1 MRFPINTRF
10 LLLGLLALAG
20 APAAA
25 QRLAAAGAH
34 PDVPAEMDALGLHLV
49 LTEEA
54 QHLVQLKADALCRH
68 QPSFQARVDLA
79 DAAFPL
85 IDQTLQQAGVP
96 RDFRYLALQESALLP
111 DAQSPHGAVGY
122 WQLKRETATGL
133 GLRVDGD
140 VDERKHLAASTRGA
154 ARYLTQSNAALR
166 NWLAAL
172 LSYYTGLG
180 GVKPY
185 TLPTDAGATEMA
197 ITADT
202 SPYVLMFLAQKV
214 AYEPACGLN
223 PHSARLRE
231 FPAAP
236 GQGLAQQA
244 QALGV
249 PPDALAAQN
258 RWLLAAAVPADGR
271 SYTLVVPVATDAQAA
286 AVLARQ
292 GQGAA
297 PDLPARPVADARHP
311 NQVRVNGLRALIALP
326 GETTADLARRGG
338 QHLPRFLRDNDLR
351 PFDAAVPGR
360 PYYLEGKRDD
370 AEVEYYVAQPN
381 ETVADVAQKFGVR
394 QHALLNK
401 NRLAAREALR
411 PGRVLWLQHT
421 RPRNVAMEY
430 RTPPEVR
437 APSPVVVAAAP
448 RPAAP
453 VAPLPAIDPAS
464 DDDLADERTG
474 WPAPLPTRPRR
485 AAPLPTA
492 GPTPTPAV
500 VYQPAPPQPIPIP
513 APIPEVEEEEE
524 EPTPPPAPVVPVQR
538 PVLPPAAEPVPV
550 VVRAPARPTADPV
563 PARPVA
569 IPARPAAPKP
579 VPAAPVPA
587 VPGTHQVQPHEG
599 VYAIARRYNLR
610 PADLLAWN
618 QLPPNA
624 GLTVG
629 QTLRLGPP
637 AAGAS
642 PAAAGAPAPAPTA
655 GIAYQPRRAA
665 GAPAPAVASA
675 PAPTAPGAPRPDA
688 TAVWHAVLPGE
699 TLYSLSKRYAVSV
712 SDLQAWNHKLDASVR
727 LGEVLRMN
735 APPAR

>member
-1 MRFPINTRF
+1 MNTRF
-10 LLLGLLALAG
+10 LLLALLALAG

-25 QRLAAAGAH
+25 QRPPAARPA
-34 PDVPAEMDALGLHLV
+34 VPAEMDALGLHLV

-54 QHLVQLKADALCRH
+54 QRLVQLRADALRRH
-68 QPSFQARVDLA
+68 QPSFQARVNLA

-111 DAQSPHGAVGY
+111 DAQSAHGAVGY
-122 WQLKRETATGL
+122 WQLKRETATSL
-133 GLRVDGD
+133 GLRVDGA

-154 ARYLTQSNAALR
+154 ARYLTQNNATLR
-166 NWLAAL
+166 NWLDAL

-180 GVKPY
+180 GVRPY
-185 TLPTDAGATEMA
+185 TLPTDAGATEMT

-223 PHSARLRE
+223 PHPVRLRE
-231 FPAAP
+231 LPAVP

-249 PPDALAAQN
+249 PPEALAAQN
-258 RWLLAAAVPADGR
+258 HWLLATAVPTDGR
-271 SYTLVVPVATDAQAA
+271 PYTLVVPVATDAQAT
-286 AVLARQ
+286 AVRARQ
-292 GQGAA
+292 GLGAS
-297 PDLPARPVADARHP
+297 PDLPARPVADARHLAE
-311 NQVRVNGLRALIALP
+311 VRVNGLQALIALP

-381 ETVADVAQKFGVR
+381 ETLADVAQKFGVR
-394 QHALLNK
+394 LHALSNK
-401 NRLAAREALR
+401 NRLAPFEALH

-421 RPRNVAMEY
+421 RPRHVAIEY
-430 RTPPEVR
+430 RTPPETR
-437 APSPVVVAAAP
+437 APSPVMVAAAP
-448 RPAAP
+448 RPAVPAAAP
-453 VAPLPAIDPAS
+453 PTADPAS
-464 DDDLADERTG
+464 DDDSADTRAG

-485 AAPLPTA
+485 PAPLPPA
-492 GPTPTPAV
+492 GPSPTPTV
-500 VYQPAPPQPIPIP
+500 VYQPASPKPIPVP
-513 APIPEVEEEEE
+513 DPIPKVAKE
-524 EPTPPPAPVVPVQR
+524 EPTPPPAPAVPVHR
-538 PVLPPAAEPVPV
+538 PVLPPVAETVPV
-550 VVRAPARPTADPV
+550 VVRAPTRPGATPAPAPV
-563 PARPVA
+563 RAV
-569 IPARPAAPKP
+569 APKP
-579 VPAAPVPA
+579 APAAPVATAAPA
-587 VPGTHQVQPHEG
+587 VPSRYQVQPHEG

-629 QTLRLGPP
+629 QTLRLTPPP
-637 AAGAS
+637 AAGRPS
-642 PAAAGAPAPAPTA
+642 TV
-655 GIAYQPRRAA
+655 GIIYQPRATAAPVARA
-665 GAPAPAVASA
+665 PSA
-675 PAPTAPGAPRPDA
+675 LPVTTP
-688 TAVWHAVLPGE
+688 AVWHAVLAGE
-699 TLYSLSKRYAVSV
+699 TLYSLAKRYTLSV
-712 SDLQAWNHKLDASVR
+712 NDLQAWNHKPNASVR

-735 APPAR
+735 APPTR

>member
-1 MRFPINTRF
+1 MNTRF

-20 APAAA
+20 GPAAA
-25 QRLAAAGAH
+25 QRPAAARAH
-34 PDVPAEMDALGLHLV
+34 PDVPAEMDALDLHLV
-49 LTEEA
+49 LTEQA
-54 QHLVQLKADALCRH
+54 QRLVQLKADALCRH
-68 QPSFQARVDLA
+68 QPSFQAQVDLA

-85 IDQTLQQAGVP
+85 IDQTLQRAGVP

-111 DAQSPHGAVGY
+111 DAQSTHGAVGY
-122 WQLKRETATGL
+122 WQFKRETATSL

-154 ARYLTQSNAALR
+154 ARYLTQNNAALR
-166 NWLAAL
+166 NWLDAL

-223 PHSARLRE
+223 PHPARLRE
-231 FPAAP
+231 LPAMP

-258 RWLLAAAVPADGR
+258 RWLLAAAVPTDGR
-271 SYTLVVPVATDAQAA
+271 PYTLVVPVATDAQAA

-292 GQGAA
+292 GLGAS

-311 NQVRVNGLRALIALP
+311 AEVRVNGLRALIALP
-326 GETTADLARRGG
+326 SETTADLARRSG

-370 AEVEYYVAQPN
+370 AKVEYYVVQPN
-381 ETVADVAQKFGVR
+381 ETVADVAQKFGMR
-394 QHALLNK
+394 RHALSNK
-401 NRLAAREALR
+401 NRLAPSEALR

-421 RPRNVAMEY
+421 RPRNVAVEY

-437 APSPVVVAAAP
+437 APSPVVAAAP
-448 RPAAP
+448 RMATPVAAP
-453 VAPLPAIDPAS
+453 PTTNPIS
-464 DDDLADERTG
+464 GDDSVDARAG

-492 GPTPTPAV
+492 VPAPMPTV
-500 VYQPAPPQPIPIP
+500 VYQPAPPKPTPVP
-513 APIPEVEEEEE
+513 APIPEVEVE
-524 EPTPPPAPVVPVQR
+524 EPTLPPAPPVPVRR
-538 PVLPPAAEPVPV
+538 PTPPVAGAAPV
-550 VVRAPARPTADPV
+550 VVRAPARPVAAPAS
-563 PARPVA
+563 ARPVVV
-569 IPARPAAPKP
+569 KP
-579 VPAAPVPA
+579 VPVATVTTATPA
-587 VPGTHQVQPHEG
+587 VPSRYQVQPHEG
-599 VYAIARRYNLR
+599 AYAIARRFNLR

-618 QLPPNA
+618 QLPPNT

-629 QTLRLGPP
+629 QTLRLTPPPASGALGTAGIIYQPRATTTPATAPVAGPP
-637 AAGAS
+637 ATTT
-642 PAAAGAPAPAPTA
+642 PAM
-655 GIAYQPRRAA
+655 
-665 GAPAPAVASA
+665 
-675 PAPTAPGAPRPDA
+675 
-688 TAVWHAVLPGE
+688 WHAVLAGE
-699 TLYSLSKRYAVSV
+699 TLYNLSKRYAVSV
-712 SDLQAWNHKLDASVR
+712 SNLQAWNHKPDASVR
-727 LGEVLRMN
+727 LGEVLRIN

>member
-1 MRFPINTRF
+1 MNTRF
-10 LLLGLLALAG
+10 LLLGLLALSG

-25 QRLAAAGAH
+25 QRPAAAH

-54 QHLVQLKADALCRH
+54 QRLVQLKADALCRH

-111 DAQSPHGAVGY
+111 DAQSVHGAVGY
-122 WQLKRETATGL
+122 WQFKRETATGL

-166 NWLAAL
+166 NWLDAL

-258 RWLLAAAVPADGR
+258 RWLLASTVPADGR
-271 SYTLVVPVATDAQAA
+271 PYTLVVPVATDAQAA

-292 GQGAA
+292 GQGAS

-311 NQVRVNGLRALIALP
+311 AEVRVNGLRALIALP

-338 QHLPRFLRDNDLR
+338 QHLPRFLRDNDLH

-360 PYYLEGKRDD
+360 PYYLEGKRDN
-370 AEVEYYVAQPN
+370 AEVEYYVVQPN
-381 ETVADVAQKFGVR
+381 ETVADVAQKFGLR

-401 NRLAAREALR
+401 NRLASREALR

-421 RPRNVAMEY
+421 RPRNVAVEY
-430 RTPPEVR
+430 RTPPETR

-453 VAPLPAIDPAS
+453 VAALPDADPVSA
-464 DDDLADERTG
+464 DDSADARAG

-485 AAPLPTA
+485 ASPLPTA

-500 VYQPAPPQPIPIP
+500 VYQPAPSKPIPVP
-513 APIPEVEEEEE
+513 APIPEVEEEE
-524 EPTPPPAPVVPVQR
+524 PTPPPAPAVPVRR
-538 PVLPPAAEPVPV
+538 PAPPVAEAAPVA
-550 VVRAPARPTADPV
+550 VRAPARPVAAPAPV
-563 PARPVA
+563 PARPVV
-569 IPARPAAPKP
+569 PKP
-579 VPAAPVPA
+579 VPAAPVAPAAPA
-587 VPGTHQVQPHEG
+587 VPSRYQVQPHEG

-629 QTLRLGPP
+629 QTLRLTPP
-637 AAGAS
+637 AAGAPS
-642 PAAAGAPAPAPTA
+642 TA
-655 GIAYQPRRAA
+655 DIVYQPRATT
-665 GAPAPAVASA
+665 APATAPVA
-675 PAPTAPGAPRPDA
+675 PATPAA
-688 TAVWHAVLPGE
+688 TTPAVWHAVLAGE

-712 SDLQAWNHKLDASVR
+712 TDLQAWNHKPDASVR

>member
-1 MRFPINTRF
+1 MNTRF

-25 QRLAAAGAH
+25 QRPGGAR
-34 PDVPAEMDALGLHLV
+34 PAVPAEMDALGLHLV
-49 LTEEA
+49 LTAEA
-54 QHLVQLKADALCRH
+54 QRLVQLRADALRRH

-96 RDFRYLALQESALLP
+96 RDFRYLALQESALQA
-111 DAQSPHGAVGY
+111 DAQSAHGAVGY

-133 GLRVDGD
+133 GLRVDGA

-154 ARYLTQSNAALR
+154 ARYLSQSNAALR
-166 NWLAAL
+166 NWLDAL

-223 PHSARLRE
+223 PHPARLRE
-231 FPAAP
+231 LPAVP

-249 PPDALAAQN
+249 PPAALTAQN
-258 RWLLAAAVPADGR
+258 RWLLATAVPTDGR
-271 SYTLVVPVATDAQAA
+271 AYTLVVPVATDAQAA
-286 AVLARQ
+286 AVRARQ
-292 GQGAA
+292 GLGAS

-311 NQVRVNGLRALIALP
+311 AEVRVNGLRALIALP
-326 GETTADLARRGG
+326 GETTADLAQRGG

-381 ETVADVAQKFGVR
+381 ETLADVAQKFGVR
-394 QHALLNK
+394 RHALSNK
-401 NRLAAREALR
+401 NRLAPFEALR

-421 RPRNVAMEY
+421 RPRHVAIEY
-430 RTPPEVR
+430 RTPPETR
-437 APSPVVVAAAP
+437 APSPAVGGAAP
-448 RPAAP
+448 RPAVPAAAP
-453 VAPLPAIDPAS
+453 PTADPAS
-464 DDDLADERTG
+464 DDDSADARAG

-485 AAPLPTA
+485 PAPLPTA
-492 GPTPTPAV
+492 GPSPTPAV
-500 VYQPAPPQPIPIP
+500 VYQPAPPKPIPIP
-513 APIPEVEEEEE
+513 APIPEVAKE
-524 EPTPPPAPVVPVQR
+524 EPTPPPAPAVPVRR
-538 PVLPPAAEPVPV
+538 PVLPPVAETVPV
-550 VVRAPARPTADPV
+550 VVRAPTRPGAILAPAPV
-563 PARPVA
+563 RAV
-569 IPARPAAPKP
+569 APKP
-579 VPAAPVPA
+579 APAAPVATAAPA
-587 VPGTHQVQPHEG
+587 VPSHYQVQPHEG

-629 QTLRLGPP
+629 QTLRLTPPP
-637 AAGAS
+637 AARAPS
-642 PAAAGAPAPAPTA
+642 TVSIIYQPRATAAPVAGAPSALPATTP
-655 GIAYQPRRAA
+655 
-665 GAPAPAVASA
+665 
-675 PAPTAPGAPRPDA
+675 
-688 TAVWHAVLPGE
+688 AVWHAVLAGE
-699 TLYSLSKRYAVSV
+699 TLYSLAKRYALSV
-712 SDLQAWNHKLDASVR
+712 NDLQAWNHKPDASVR

-735 APPAR
+735 APPTR

>member
-1 MRFPINTRF
+1 MNTRF
-10 LLLGLLALAG
+10 LLLALLALAG

-25 QRLAAAGAH
+25 QRPAAGAH
-34 PDVPAEMDALGLHLV
+34 PSVPAELDALGLHLV

-54 QHLVQLKADALCRH
+54 RRLVQARADALVRH

-111 DAQSPHGAVGY
+111 DAESAHGAVGY
-122 WQLKRETATGL
+122 WQFKRETATGL
-133 GLRVDGD
+133 GLRVDGA

-154 ARYLTQSNAALR
+154 ARYLLQSNAALR
-166 NWLAAL
+166 NWLDAL

-180 GVKPY
+180 GVRPY

-202 SPYVLMFLAQKV
+202 SPYVLMFLAQKL

-223 PHSARLRE
+223 PNPARLRE
-231 FPAAP
+231 LPAVP

-249 PPDALAAQN
+249 PPEALATQN
-258 RWLLAAAVPADGR
+258 RWLLAATVPTDGR
-271 SYTLVVPVATDAQAA
+271 AYTLVVPVATAAQAA

-292 GQGAA
+292 GQGAS

-311 NQVRVNGLRALIALP
+311 AEVRVNDLRALIALP

-370 AEVEYYVAQPN
+370 AEVEYYVVQPN

-394 QHALLNK
+394 RHALLNK
-401 NRLAAREALR
+401 NRLAPSEALR

-421 RPRNVAMEY
+421 RPRHVAIEY
-430 RTPPEVR
+430 RTPPETR
-437 APSPVVVAAAP
+437 APGPVLVAAAP

-453 VAPLPAIDPAS
+453 AATPPS
-464 DDDLADERTG
+464 DGTDATADDADDARAG
-474 WPAPLPTRPRR
+474 WPVPLPTRPRR
-485 AAPLPTA
+485 SGPLPTA
-492 GPTPTPAV
+492 APAPVPAV
-500 VYQPAPPQPIPIP
+500 VPAVVPTVVYRPAPAKPTPV
-513 APIPEVEEEEE
+513 PEVVEEEE
-524 EPTPPPAPVVPVQR
+524 PAPPPAP
-538 PVLPPAAEPVPV
+538 PVPV
-550 VVRAPARPTADPV
+550 RRPTPSAAEAAPVARPTRPAPAPAPA

-569 IPARPAAPKP
+569 AKPVAAPPVATAPAAT
-579 VPAAPVPA
+579 AAPA
-587 VPGTHQVQPHEG
+587 VPSRYQVQPHEG

-629 QTLRLGPP
+629 QVLRLTPPP
-637 AAGAS
+637 AAGAPS
-642 PAAAGAPAPAPTA
+642 TTGIIYQPRATAAPAAAPAAGAPAPPAATAAP
-655 GIAYQPRRAA
+655 
-665 GAPAPAVASA
+665 
-675 PAPTAPGAPRPDA
+675 
-688 TAVWHAVLPGE
+688 AVWHAVLAGE

-712 SDLQAWNHKLDASVR
+712 SDLQAWNHKPDPSVR

>member
-1 MRFPINTRF
+1 MNTRF
-10 LLLGLLALAG
+10 LLLGLLVLAG
-20 APAAA
+20 GPAAA
-25 QRLAAAGAH
+25 QYPAAARAH

-54 QHLVQLKADALCRH
+54 QRLVQLRADALCRH

-85 IDQTLQQAGVP
+85 IDQNLQQAGVP
-96 RDFRYLALQESALLP
+96 RDFRYLALQESALQP

-122 WQLKRETATGL
+122 WQFKRETATGL
-133 GLRVDGD
+133 GLRVDDD

-166 NWLAAL
+166 NWLDAL

-223 PHSARLRE
+223 PHPARLRE

-249 PPDALAAQN
+249 PPGALAAHN
-258 RWLLAAAVPADGR
+258 RWLLADAVPADGR
-271 SYTLVVPVATDAQAA
+271 PYTLVVPVATDAQAA

-292 GQGAA
+292 GQGASA
-297 PDLPARPVADARHP
+297 DLPARPVADARHP
-311 NQVRVNGLRALIALP
+311 AEVRVNGLRALIALP

-338 QHLPRFLRDNDLR
+338 QHLPRFLRDNDLH

-360 PYYLEGKRDD
+360 PYYLEGKRDA
-370 AEVEYYVAQPN
+370 AETEYYVVQPN
-381 ETVADVAQKFGVR
+381 ETVADVAQKFGLR

-401 NRLAAREALR
+401 NRLAPREALR

-421 RPRNVAMEY
+421 RPRSVAIEY
-430 RTPPEVR
+430 RTPPETR
-437 APSPVVVAAAP
+437 APAQAVAAAP
-448 RPAAP
+448 RPVAP
-453 VAPLPAIDPAS
+453 VSPPLDTAS
-464 DDDLADERTG
+464 DDEATDPRAG

-500 VYQPAPPQPIPIP
+500 VYQPVPPKPIPVP
-513 APIPEVEEEEE
+513 APVPEVEEAEE
-524 EPTPPPAPVVPVQR
+524 EPAPPPAPAVPVRR
-538 PVLPPAAEPVPV
+538 PTPSAAEAAP
-550 VVRAPARPTADPV
+550 VVRAPTRPATDPV
-563 PARPVA
+563 PARPLA
-569 IPARPAAPKP
+569 APARPAAPKLA
-579 VPAAPVPA
+579 PAAPFPA
-587 VPGTHQVQPHEG
+587 VAATVSSTYQVQPHEG

-629 QTLRLGPP
+629 QTLRLAPP
-637 AAGAS
+637 AAGPPSAAVAPS
-642 PAAAGAPAPAPTA
+642 APVSTAGITYQPRHAAGPPAPAA
-655 GIAYQPRRAA
+655 
-665 GAPAPAVASA
+665 ASA
-675 PAPTAPGAPRPDA
+675 PAPTAAGAPRPDA

-712 SDLQAWNHKLDASVR
+712 TDLQAWNHKPDASVR

-735 APPAR
+735 APPTR